1 MASTT
6 LANQDSTISIKQKL
20 SISIEVELETT
31 IEGGAGLS
39 TAQLEALVNSSN
51 ANLDISSIILQ
62 VLGGFN
68 NASLGSTEVS
78 GGLIADDIT
87 VNELLFSSDG
97 QIIDISDIRLDIS
110 NLKTSVSY
118 FSSII
123 TEISTNLF
131 ILDSSTVK
139 IDIFNDLS
147 SSHYG
152 LYN

>member
-39 TAQLEALVNSSN
+39 AAQLEALVNSSN

-78 GGLIADDIT
+78 GGLISDTINANDII
-87 VNELLFSSDG
+87 VDELFFSSDG
-97 QIIDISDIRLDIS
+97 QVIDISDIRLDIS
-110 NLKTSVSY
+110 NIKTSINY
-118 FSSII
+118 FSSVI
-123 TEISTNLF
+123 TEISSNLL
-131 ILDSSTVK
+131 ILDNSSDEIV
-139 IDIFNDLS
+139 S
-147 SSHYG
+147 
-152 LYN
+152 